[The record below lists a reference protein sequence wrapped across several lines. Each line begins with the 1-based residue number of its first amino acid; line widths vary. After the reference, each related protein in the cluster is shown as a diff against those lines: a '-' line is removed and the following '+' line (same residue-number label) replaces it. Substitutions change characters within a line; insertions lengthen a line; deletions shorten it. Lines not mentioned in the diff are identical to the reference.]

1 MSCYALVEAE
11 EKTSFLGYGDS
22 TKIRDEFK
30 SEAQK
35 LMLDLKQNHRV
46 KEINGKPMT
55 GYMLLN
61 LALEYVDAL
70 NNSAPIAILKSFEKV
85 INIEC
90 DRYTEA
96 LFEKIKART
105 DTVYSVAKMPFEK
118 SELQSGRRLILT
130 YAFSKLS
137 EKLAQILDTTS
148 LV

>member
-70 NNSAPIAILKSFEKV
+70 NNSAPIAILQSFEKV